1 MSFIAL
7 SLENLSTAW
16 WSLSLIS
23 VIAQGK
29 QLVNH
34 SDNSAT
40 HTVLIRGS
48 SEVGWPP
55 LLELSDPDTLILSGT
70 SSMSDNFIFLVAGRA
85 DDTRLFRLLL
95 GMFRLLLGVRLG
107 FTGMKADTMLDDCC
121 LDCVPSKYPRVN
133 TTYRSFPVFSCI
145 GGDRISGFNFVKSY
159 EGTSTPLDKNNGKKK
174 KEESKKWHNI
184 LDVCSNRDSSIC

>member
-1 MSFIAL
+1 M
-7 SLENLSTAW
+7 
-16 WSLSLIS
+16 
-23 VIAQGK
+23 
-29 QLVNH
+29 
-34 SDNSAT
+34 
-40 HTVLIRGS
+40 
-48 SEVGWPP
+48 
-55 LLELSDPDTLILSGT
+55 LELSDPDTLILSGT

-121 LDCVPSKYPRVN
+121 LDCVPSKYPRVKLL
-133 TTYRSFPVFSCI
+133 TGSFVVSEVI
-145 GGDRISGFNFVKSY
+145 GFHGFNFVKSY

-184 LDVCSNRDSSIC
+184 LDVCSNQIHR